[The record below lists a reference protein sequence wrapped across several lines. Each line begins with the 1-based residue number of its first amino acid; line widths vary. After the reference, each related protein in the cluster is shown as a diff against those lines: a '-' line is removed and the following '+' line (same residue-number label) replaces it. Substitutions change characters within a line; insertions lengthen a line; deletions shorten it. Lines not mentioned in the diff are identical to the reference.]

1 MDVNRVHNGPVISR
15 WEINVF
21 LFYCINFTL
30 KLYFVSFA
38 ADCIETVNLAMR

>member
-1 MDVNRVHNGPVISR
+1 VDVNRVYNGPVILK

-21 LFYCINFTL
+21 PFYCINFTL

-38 ADCIETVNLAMR
+38 ADGIEIVNLAMR